1 MAPPLAPL
9 ALQRWSVVRPIIEQV
24 APARIL
30 EIGCGLGG
38 FGARL
43 AARYDYTGVEQ
54 DATSYATARPRIEAA
69 GGRVVHGS
77 FTDVEGS
84 DFDVVGAFEVLEHIE
99 DDQAALHDWAKLIAP
114 GGSLVISVPA
124 GPERYGDWDRAV
136 GHYRR
141 YDSAQ
146 LEAVLSEAGLTGVR
160 LTYYGWPL
168 GFVTERIRNQVARR
182 RTQAAAPSA
191 DQAADPMADQMA
203 DRTASSGRRLQP
215 GQVAGR
221 LVQIAAT
228 PFVSLQARRPTVG
241 VGVVAVA
248 RKPL

>member
-1 MAPPLAPL
+1 VAPPLAPL
-9 ALQRWSVVRPIIEQV
+9 ALQRWSVVEPIVARV

-69 GGRVVHGS
+69 GGRAVHGP

-84 DFDVVGAFEVLEHIE
+84 AFDLVCAFEVLEHIE
-99 DDQAALHDWAKLIAP
+99 DDQAALHDWAKLVIP
-114 GGSLVISVPA
+114 GGSLLISVPA
-124 GPERYGDWDRAV
+124 GPERYGEWDRAV

-146 LEAVLSEAGLTGVR
+146 LESVLAQAGLDGVQ
-160 LTYYGWPL
+160 LTHYGWPL
-168 GFVTERIRNQVARR
+168 GFLTETVRNRVAKRR
-182 RTQAAAPSA
+182 A
-191 DQAADPMADQMA
+191 DGDAMA

-215 GQVAGR
+215 GQLAGR
-221 LVQIAAT
+221 IVQVAAT
-228 PFVSLQARRPTVG
+228 PFVALQARRPDVG

>member
-1 MAPPLAPL
+1 M
-9 ALQRWSVVRPIIEQV
+9 VRPIVDQV

-69 GGRVVHGS
+69 GGRAVHGP

-84 DFDVVGAFEVLEHIE
+84 DFDLVCAFEVLEHIE

-114 GGSLVISVPA
+114 GGSLLISVPA
-124 GPERYGDWDRAV
+124 GPGRFGEWDRAV

-141 YDSAQ
+141 YSPAQ
-146 LEAVLSEAGLTGVR
+146 LESVLTQAGLTGVR
-160 LTYYGWPL
+160 LTHYGWPL
-168 GFVTERIRNQVARR
+168 GFVTETIRNQVARR
-182 RTQAAAPSA
+182 RTHPQS
-191 DQAADPMADQMA
+191 DPTAGATQPDAMA

-215 GQVAGR
+215 GQIAGR
-221 LVQIAAT
+221 VVQVAAT
-228 PFVSLQARRPTVG
+228 PFVALQARRPSVG

>member
-1 MAPPLAPL
+1 MV
-9 ALQRWSVVRPIIEQV
+9 QPIVDQM

-43 AARYDYTGVEQ
+43 ATRHDYTGVEQ

-69 GGRVVHGS
+69 GGQVVHGP

-84 DFDVVGAFEVLEHIE
+84 DFDLVCAFEVLEHIE
-99 DDQAALHDWAKLIAP
+99 DDQAALHEWAKLITP
-114 GGSLVISVPA
+114 GGSLLISVPA
-124 GPERYGDWDRAV
+124 GPERFGEWDRAV

-141 YDSAQ
+141 YSPAQ
-146 LEAVLSEAGLTGVR
+146 LESVLTQAGLTKIQ
-160 LTYYGWPL
+160 LTHYGWPL
-168 GFVTERIRNQVARR
+168 GFVTETIRNQVARR
-182 RTQAAAPSA
+182 RGGPAPGTQPANRTPPA
-191 DQAADPMADQMA
+191 DGTPPDAMA

-221 LVQIAAT
+221 MVQVAAT
-228 PFVSLQARRPTVG
+228 PFVALQARRPGAG